1 MSMLNQQS
9 QVAIS
14 TMGRLAEVFD
24 EETTRLSAAEIA
36 KSRNLTVPFVAKV
49 ATMLSQAGLIQGTP
63 GPGGGYRL
71 ARKPNEITLREI
83 TRLFERADDYVCPY
97 GPDYCGTGPEC
108 PLHDQIKRVQEEL
121 DNFLERTTLIGFT
134 TTSKQV

>member
-14 TMGRLAEVFD
+14 TMGRLAEVYED
-24 EETTRLSAAEIA
+24 ESARLSASDIA

-49 ATMLSQAGLIQGTP
+49 ATMLSQAGLIRGTP

-71 ARKPNEITLREI
+71 AKRPEDITLREI
-83 TRLFERADDYVCPY
+83 SRLFERADDYVCPY
-97 GPDYCGTGPEC
+97 GPDYCGTGPNC
-108 PLHDQIKRVQEEL
+108 PLHDQIKKVQSEL
-121 DNFLERTTLIGFT
+121 DQFLETTTLEGFT
-134 TTSKQV
+134 TTSKEQ